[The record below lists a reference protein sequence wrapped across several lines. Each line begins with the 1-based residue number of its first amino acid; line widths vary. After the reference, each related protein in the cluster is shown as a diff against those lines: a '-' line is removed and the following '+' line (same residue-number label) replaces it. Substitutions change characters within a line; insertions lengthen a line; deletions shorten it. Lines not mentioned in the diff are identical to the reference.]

1 MTLRLLG
8 CDACAFCAKVRLSLG
23 RMGLG
28 CERVAVAHDDRGAIE
43 AITGQPLAPVLC
55 DEDRVIPDSTR
66 ILRYVVARYG
76 ERGLL
81 PPGPAE
87 QALAWIVEDYADE
100 VLGPLVRAVLEGRS
114 PAGEPLAPHDRK
126 EIDKHLETQFRNLEQ
141 LLSARGHMLGSDP
154 CLADIAVFAFL
165 RHLVR
170 QGRSEISAGFPHLKT
185 WYSRMDALE

>member
-8 CDACAFCAKVRLSLG
+8 CDVCASCAKVRLALG
-23 RMGLG
+23 RMGLD
-28 CERVAVAHDDRGAIE
+28 CERVTVAHDDGPAIE
-43 AITGQPLAPVLC
+43 AISGQPLAPVLC
-55 DEDRVIPDSTR
+55 DEDRVVPDSTR

-100 VLGPLVRAVLEGRS
+100 VLGPLVRAVLDGRS
-114 PAGEPLAPHDRK
+114 VSGEPLAQHDRK
-126 EIDKHLETQFRNLEQ
+126 DIDKHLETQFRNLEQ
-141 LLSARGHMLGSDP
+141 LLSARRFMLGSDA
-154 CLADIAVFAFL
+154 CLADIAVYSFL

-170 QGRSEISAGFPHLKT
+170 QGGSEISAGFPHLKA
-185 WYSRMDALE
+185 WYARMDALG